1 MGRLTYCL
9 ETKSLD
15 EYEKLVS
22 MHDLPLEQWTGYVVT
37 GYITESEIHPDGNF
51 GFPSTESPIPK
62 GTLLTVLEV
71 DRHEVGYYDELTG
84 PGAESY
90 KICGFRAWEL
100 GDLPSIPYDK
110 NKGQIK
116 GAQILKQDDFIARLS
131 GKESSLLSSGKS
143 QLRDNSPHIQATE
156 NIMSEQ
162 TNPLSLEQAKELKLP
177 ALRMGQL
184 SDAMLA
190 LQLMDKLCVKSLD
203 LNYEL
208 ANPHGDDNLL
218 LPCDVTLDRDLAE
231 QRGGVKALQS
241 VLVNEF
247 EVDSGFFV
255 DGTIDELESIISDMY
270 LYSHLDDMFDIDYH
284 NARFGDDDRTS
295 LNREHYRKI
304 IDETVAELLPQL
316 KETVNRIA

>member
-1 MGRLTYCL
+1 MGRVTYCL
-9 ETKSLD
+9 ETKSLE
-15 EYEKLVS
+15 EYEKLVA
-22 MHDLPLEQWTGYVVT
+22 MYDLPLDQWTGCVVT
-37 GYITESEIHPDGNF
+37 GYITEREIHPDGNF

-71 DRHEVGYYDELTG
+71 DRHEVRYYDELAD
-84 PGAESY
+84 PNAETY
-90 KICGFRAWEL
+90 KICGLRAWEI
-100 GDLPSIPYDK
+100 GDLPSIPYDEG
-110 NKGQIK
+110 KGQIK
-116 GAQILKQDDFIARLS
+116 GAQILTEDDLIARLS
-131 GKESSLLSSGKS
+131 GMGLSQLSSGKS
-143 QLRDNSPHIQATE
+143 QLRDNSPHKQATE

-190 LQLMDKLCVKSLD
+190 LQFMDKLCVKSLD
-203 LNYEL
+203 LNYEFGL
-208 ANPHGDDNLL
+208 V
-218 LPCDVTLDRDLAE
+218 LPFDVTLDRDLAE

-247 EVDSGFFV
+247 EVDSDFFV
-255 DGTIDELESIISDMY
+255 EGTLDELESIIDDMY
-270 LYSHLDDMFDIDYH
+270 LDSPLDDIDYH

-295 LNREHYRKI
+295 LNREHFRKM
-304 IDETVAELLPQL
+304 IDETVADLLPQL